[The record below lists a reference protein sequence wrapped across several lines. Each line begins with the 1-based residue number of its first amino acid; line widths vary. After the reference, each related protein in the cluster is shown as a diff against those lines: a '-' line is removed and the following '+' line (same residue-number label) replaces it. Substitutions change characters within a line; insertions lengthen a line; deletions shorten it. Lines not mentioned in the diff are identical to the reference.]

1 MKLDAVPGS
10 AGVSPAGWAGGL
22 RASTA
27 GGTPALPGAI
37 AAFLV
42 LLASACATTPNPTT
56 LDLKIVNGR
65 IVDGTGAPWYRG
77 DVGVRGDTI
86 VSIGDL
92 SHVSATATIDA
103 HDNVVS
109 PGFIDLLGQ
118 SQGVVFQDPHLE
130 AKVRQGVTTEVTGE
144 GSSPGPLSQK
154 QIDAANPRNRPNWHT
169 LGEWFALLEKNGSAI
184 NFALF
189 VGAGN
194 PREMVIGDVNRPPT
208 ADEMREMEA
217 IVDQAMR
224 EGAIGLSTSLIYLPA
239 MYSTTDEIV
248 NLAKVAAKYGG
259 VYFSHMRNEGDRIDS
274 ALDEAFR
281 IGREA
286 KIPVNIWH
294 LKVGGAAN
302 WGRMPH
308 VIERISTARAEGLDV
323 AANVYPYAASSTS
336 LSTLVPDWSLEG
348 GYSELKKRL
357 ADPIQRPRIAEELQ
371 AQFTKRGPK
380 GIYIT
385 RIGNPAL
392 AQYEKHFVEEIAAMM
407 GTTPDEAMMRLFA
420 ETNSS
425 PNVIFFS
432 MKEDDVQTALK
443 QSFVSIGS
451 DSGSPSPAARAAGQG
466 AHPRAYGT
474 FPRVLGH
481 YVRDEHLF
489 TLEEAVRKATSQA
502 ADRTNLSDRG
512 LLRPGMKADVVVFD
526 PGLIRD
532 VSTYEDPHHFS
543 EGVIDVIVNGTL
555 VLRDSTMT
563 SALPGRVLRGRGWVS
578 RNKPSQ

>member
-1 MKLDAVPGS
+1 MKAVMSVQRSVIGS
-10 AGVSPAGWAGGL
+10 AVAAV
-22 RASTA
+22 
-27 GGTPALPGAI
+27 AL
-37 AAFLV
+37 
-42 LLASACATTPNPTT
+42 LLASCATQPKPVA
-56 LDLKIVNGR
+56 LDLKIINGR
-65 IVDGTGAPWYRG
+65 IIDGTGAPWYRG

-92 SHVSATATIDA
+92 SHVNATSTIDA

-118 SQGVVFQDPHLE
+118 SQGSVFQDPHLE

-144 GSSPGPLSQK
+144 GHSPGPLNQK
-154 QIDAANPRNRPNWHT
+154 QIDASSPNNRPKWHT
-169 LGEWFALLEKNGSAI
+169 LGEWFSVLEKSGTAI

-189 VGAGN
+189 VGADN
-194 PREMVIGDVNRPPT
+194 PREMVIGTVNRAPT
-208 ADEMREMEA
+208 ADEMREMER

-239 MYSTTDEIV
+239 MFSTTEEII
-248 NLAKVAAKYGG
+248 NLAKVAAQYGG
-259 VYFSHMRNEGDRIDS
+259 VYFSHIRDEGDHIDS

-294 LKVGGAAN
+294 LKVGGRAN

-308 VIERISTARAEGLDV
+308 VIERINAARAEGLDV

-357 ADPIQRPRIAEELQ
+357 ADPAQRARIAEALK
-371 AQFTKRGPK
+371 AQYAKRGPK

-385 RIGNPAL
+385 RIGAPAL
-392 AQYEKHFVEEIAAMM
+392 AQYEKHFVEDIATMM
-407 GTTPDEAMMRLFA
+407 NVLPEEAMMRLFA
-420 ETNSS
+420 ETNGS
-425 PNVIFFS
+425 PGVIFFS
-432 MKEDDVQTALK
+432 MNEDDVQTALK
-443 QSFVSIGS
+443 QPFVSIGS
-451 DSGSPSPAARAAGQG
+451 DSGAPPPIARATSAGS
-466 AHPRAYGT
+466 HPRAYGT
-474 FPRVLGH
+474 FPRVMGH

-502 ADRTNLSDRG
+502 ADRTNLTDRG
-512 LLRPGMKADVVVFD
+512 VLRPGMKADVVVFD
-526 PGLIRD
+526 ANDIRD

-543 EGVIDVIVNGTL
+543 EGVLDVIVNGVP
-555 VLRDSTMT
+555 VLRDGTMT
-563 SALPGRVLRGRGWVS
+563 SALPGHVLRGRGYQ
-578 RNKPSQ
+578 K

>member
-1 MKLDAVPGS
+1 MKIATARTWLAALALLI
-10 AGVSPAGWAGGL
+10 AG
-22 RASTA
+22 
-27 GGTPALPGAI
+27 
-37 AAFLV
+37 
-42 LLASACATTPNPTT
+42 CATQPKPVM
-56 LDLKIVNGR
+56 LDLKIINGR
-65 IVDGTGAPWYRG
+65 IIDGTGSPWYRG
-77 DVGVRGDTI
+77 DVGLRGDTI

-92 SHVSATATIDA
+92 SKVAAAATIDA
-103 HDNVVS
+103 HDNVVC

-118 SQGVVFQDPHLE
+118 SQFSVFADPHLE
-130 AKVRQGVTTEVTGE
+130 AKIRQGITTEVTGE
-144 GSSPGPLSQK
+144 GKSPGPLSQK
-154 QIDAANPRNRPNWHT
+154 EIDAANPQNKPKWHT
-169 LGEWFALLEKNGSAI
+169 LGEWFRILEKNGSAM

-189 VGAGN
+189 VGADN

-208 ADEMREMEA
+208 ASEMQEMEQ

-239 MYSTTDEIV
+239 MYSTTDEII
-248 NLAKVAAKYGG
+248 NLAKVAARYGG
-259 VYFSHMRNEGDRIDS
+259 VYFSHIRDEGDKIDS

-281 IGREA
+281 IAREA

-308 VIERISTARAEGLDV
+308 VIERITAARAEGLDV

-336 LSTLVPDWSLEG
+336 LSTLAPDWSLEG
-348 GYSELKKRL
+348 GYTDFKTRL
-357 ADPIQRPRIAEELQ
+357 ADPAQRARIAEALR
-371 AQFTKRGPK
+371 AQFKKRGPK

-385 RIGNPAL
+385 RIGNPAF
-392 AQYEKHFVEEIAAMM
+392 AQYEKHYVEEIAAMM
-407 GTTPDEAMMRLFA
+407 NTTPDEAMMKLFA

-425 PNVIFFS
+425 PSVIFFS
-432 MKEDDVQTALK
+432 MNEADVQTALK

-451 DSGSPSPAARAAGQG
+451 DSGAPPPAARAAGQ
-466 AHPRAYGT
+466 AVHPRAYGT

-512 LLRPGMKADVVVFD
+512 VLRPGMKADIVVFD
-526 PGLIRD
+526 AEKIRD
-532 VSTYEDPHHFS
+532 VATYEDPHHFS
-543 EGVIDVIVNGTL
+543 EGVIDVIVNGGV
-555 VLRDSTMT
+555 VLRDGTMT
-563 SALPGRVLRGRGWVS
+563 NALPGRVLRGRGY
-578 RNKPSQ
+578 RP

>member
-1 MKLDAVPGS
+1 M
-10 AGVSPAGWAGGL
+10 
-22 RASTA
+22 
-27 GGTPALPGAI
+27 
-37 AAFLV
+37 
-42 LLASACATTPNPTT
+42 
-56 LDLKIVNGR
+56 LDLRIINGR
-65 IVDGTGAPWYRG
+65 IIDGTGAPWYRG

-92 SHVSATATIDA
+92 SRVSAATTIDA

-118 SQGVVFQDPHLE
+118 SQGAVFVDPHLE

-154 QIDAANPRNRPNWHT
+154 QIDTANPKNRPKWHT
-169 LGEWFALLEKNGSAI
+169 LGEWFTLLEKNGSAI

-189 VGAGN
+189 AGADN

-208 ADEMREMEA
+208 AEEMREMEQ
-217 IVDQAMR
+217 I
-224 EGAIGLSTSLIYLPA
+224 E
-239 MYSTTDEIV
+239 EII

-259 VYFSHMRNEGDRIDS
+259 VYFSHMRDEGDRIDS

-294 LKVGGAAN
+294 LKTGGAAN
-302 WGRMPH
+302 WGRMPF
-308 VIERISTARAEGLDV
+308 VIERINAARAEGLDV

-336 LSTLVPDWSLEG
+336 LSTLVPDWALEG
-348 GYSELKKRL
+348 GYAELKKRL
-357 ADPIQRPRIAEELQ
+357 ADPAQRTRIAEVLQ
-371 AQFTKRGPK
+371 AQFKKRGAK

-385 RIGNPAL
+385 RTGNPAF
-392 AQYEKHFVEEIAAMM
+392 AQFDKHFVEEIAAMM
-407 GTTPDEAMMRLFA
+407 NVAPDEAMMRLFA

-432 MKEDDVQTALK
+432 MSEMDVQTALK

-451 DSGSPSPAARAAGQG
+451 DSGSPPPAARAIGQ
-466 AHPRAYGT
+466 AVHPRAYGT
-474 FPRVLGH
+474 FPRVMGH

-512 LLRPGMKADVVVFD
+512 VLRPGMKADVVVFD
-526 PGLIRD
+526 AAKIRD

-543 EGVIDVIVNGTL
+543 EGVLDVIVNGKL
-555 VLRDSTMT
+555 VLRDGAMT
-563 SALPGRVLRGRGWVS
+563 SALPGRVLRGRGY
-578 RNKPSQ
+578 RR